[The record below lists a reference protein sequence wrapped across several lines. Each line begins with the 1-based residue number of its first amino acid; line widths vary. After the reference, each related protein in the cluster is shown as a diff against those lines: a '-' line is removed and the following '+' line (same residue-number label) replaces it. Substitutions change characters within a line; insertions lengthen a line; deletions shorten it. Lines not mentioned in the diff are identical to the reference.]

1 MTIKSPRFHTIGQ
14 RYHDFEVTKVIE
26 IAELQCQLIE
36 LLHLPTGAQILHI
49 ANDDPENLF
58 CLSFQTLPNSS
69 NGVAHILEH
78 TVLCGSKKFPVKDPF
93 FAMTRRSL
101 NTFMNALTGA
111 DFTCY
116 PAATQVPRDFYNLLD
131 VYIDAVFHPNLNYYN
146 FLQEGH
152 RIEYAEPNNP
162 ESPLEYRGVVFNEM
176 KGAMAS
182 ASSRLHEILHSA
194 LFPNLTYGYNSGGD
208 PKVIPSLTYEELKA
222 FHTEFY
228 HPSRCLFFFYGNMP
242 LEEHLDFIAEHAF
255 KGVVKV
261 PPLPP
266 IPLQPRFTE
275 PRNITAYYP
284 LPQGEP
290 TENKTL
296 IAFGWLTNHVLE
308 QDELLALSILEVI
321 LLDTDA
327 SHLKKALLKSGLCK
341 QVSSHLDSDLSEAPF
356 VIILRGC
363 NPDSIDAIEE
373 VIRNS
378 LEKVVATGIS
388 LQSVENAL
396 HQLEFHRSEITGD
409 SGPFGLSLFMRAALL
424 KQHAANPADGLMIHA
439 LSERLH
445 KRNLADPTYLTGLI
459 RKHLLD
465 NKHFVR
471 ITMLPDHQ
479 LAASEIEEERQ
490 SLEQV
495 KQSLEPE
502 QRKKIVEQATSLAA
516 FQVRQEDEN
525 EEVLPKLTL
534 EDVPIRARD
543 FSLVR
548 EPLGNL
554 ELFHHNTFTNG
565 IIYADLVYA
574 LPYIVEENLY
584 LVRLFALIISQMGC
598 GGRNYADNLDYIQA
612 NLGGIGASLTFNL
625 QANDAAL
632 VSPSFY
638 IRGKAL
644 HRKAGKLFS
653 LMLDMACSCDF
664 SDAVRLR
671 EVIMK
676 HFTALQSSLQQ
687 GSLRYALNLSAS
699 GLDVPSKIANQW
711 YGLDYYYSIKKIA
724 ENIDKELPLLVE
736 NLHHLQNLLLGLENP
751 HLVVT
756 CESGMYDELKRHKFY
771 GLADIPT
778 KPSRPWKNDFLIT
791 PSMPQG
797 RIISSPIAFI
807 GKVFKTVPYAHEHAP
822 ALNVAS
828 YIFDNVVLHTKIRE
842 QGGAYGGGAT
852 CNSMS
857 ANFYF
862 YSYRDP
868 NINNTLDA
876 FEEAVDKISKGKFDD
891 SDLEEAKFEMIQS
904 LDSPISPGSRGDV
917 AYGWWCENKPHALRQ
932 KFRTAVL
939 ELTRE
944 QVIKAVKEEIIPNF
958 ASGTTVVFANQQ
970 LLDKEN
976 AILEA
981 RGKTPLILKTI

>member
-1 MTIKSPRFHTIGQ
+1 MTIKSPRFHASGQ
-14 RYHDFEVTKVIE
+14 KYHDFEVTRVVE
-26 IAELQCQLIE
+26 IAELQCQMIE

-58 CLSFQTLPNSS
+58 CLSFQTLPDSS
-69 NGVAHILEH
+69 NGAAHILEH

-101 NTFMNALTGA
+101 NTFMNALTGS

-116 PAATQVPRDFYNLLD
+116 PAATQVSKDFYNLLD

-152 RIEYAEPNNP
+152 RIEFADPSNP
-162 ESPLEYRGVVFNEM
+162 DSPLEYRGVVFNEM

-182 ASSRLHEILHSA
+182 ASSRLHEVLHST

-208 PKVIPSLTYEELKA
+208 PKVIPDLTYEELKA
-222 FHTEFY
+222 FHAQYY

-242 LEEHLDFIAEHAF
+242 LEKHLDFISEHAF
-255 KGVVKV
+255 KGVTKV
-261 PPLPP
+261 PPLPAL
-266 IPLQPRFTE
+266 PLQPRFTE
-275 PRNITAYYP
+275 PRNIIANYP
-284 LPQGEP
+284 LSEGEP

-296 IAFGWLTNHVLE
+296 IAFGWLTSHVLNQE
-308 QDELLALSILEVI
+308 ELLALSILEVI

-327 SHLKKALLKSGLCK
+327 SPLKKALLRSGLCK
-341 QVSSHLDSDLSEAPF
+341 QVSSHLDTDLSEAPF

-363 NPDSIDAIEE
+363 NHDSIDAIEE
-373 VIRNS
+373 VIRSTLQGIINH
-378 LEKVVATGIS
+378 GIS
-388 LQSVENAL
+388 LLSVENAL

-439 LSERLH
+439 LSEKLH
-445 KRNLADPTYLTGLI
+445 KRNLADPQYLTGLI
-459 RKHLLD
+459 RKHLLE
-465 NKHFVR
+465 NKHFVKV
-471 ITMLPDHQ
+471 TMLPDHQ
-479 LAASEIEEERQ
+479 LAAAEIQEERQ
-490 SLEQV
+490 ALEKI
-495 KQSLEPE
+495 KQSLSSD
-502 QRKKIVEQATSLAA
+502 QAKTIVEQAASLAA
-516 FQVRQEDEN
+516 FQDRQEDES
-525 EEVLPKLTL
+525 EEVLPKLAL
-534 EDVPIRARD
+534 EEVPTRARD
-543 FSLVR
+543 FDMHR
-548 EPLGNL
+548 EQLGNL
-554 ELFHHNTFTNG
+554 HLFHHNTFTNG

-574 LPYIVEENLY
+574 LPYIAEEDLSY
-584 LVRLFALIISQMGC
+584 VRLFALIISQMGC
-598 GGRNYADNLDYIQA
+598 GGRNYSDNLEYIQA
-612 NLGGIGASLTFNL
+612 NLGGVGASLSFNL
-625 QANDAAL
+625 QAQDAAL
-632 VSPSFY
+632 VTPSFY

-653 LMLDMACSCDF
+653 LLLEMACSCDF
-664 SDAVRLR
+664 SDAGRLR

-724 ENIDKELPLLVE
+724 ENIDKELPLLIDK
-736 NLHHLQNLLLGLENP
+736 LHYMQDLLLGLENP

-756 CESGMYDELKRHKFY
+756 CEGGMYDELKQHKFY

-778 KPSRPWKNDFLIT
+778 KPSKPWKSDYNVT
-791 PSMPQG
+791 PSHPQG

-807 GKVFKTVPYAHEHAP
+807 GKVFKTVPYAHPHAP

-828 YIFDNVVLHTKIRE
+828 YIFDNVVLHAKIRE
-842 QGGAYGGGAT
+842 QGGAYGGGST

-868 NINNTLDA
+868 NISNTLDA
-876 FEEAVDKISKGKFDD
+876 FEEAVDRISDGKFDD
-891 SDLEEAKFEMIQS
+891 SDLEEAKFEMIQA

-944 QVIKAVKEEIIPNF
+944 QIIKAVKEEIVSHF
-958 ASGTTVVFANQQ
+958 DSGTTVVFANQH

-976 AILEA
+976 AILKA
-981 RGKTPLILKTI
+981 RGQAPLILKPI